1 MDLTQE
7 FSLSILTDLCY
18 QSIKITWLLPIFIDW
33 LIWEYNN
40 LFFWYSHE
48 TATAKNSCRKNRF
61 LSIVNKKMIIGNYR
75 LIDWLSDIGFYRLE
89 CTSQADKGL

>member
-18 QSIKITWLLPIFIDW
+18 QSINITWLLPILIDW

-48 TATAKNSCRKNRF
+48 TVTAKNSCRKNRF